1 MTTNLMPMNLAT
13 LLDTFFT
20 PPASCAGVGAGDGL
34 WTAPRTEV
42 FEGDKDYIIRMDLP
56 GVNRQDLEIEIEN
69 DTLTVKG
76 RREPKSE
83 EGYRPVRREQIGTI
97 SYRRS
102 FDLVRQIDPESIQA
116 QMQDGVLSITLAKH
130 AQAMPRR
137 IEVK

>member
-1 MTTNLMPMNLAT
+1 MTTNQMPMNLAT

-20 PPASCAGVGAGDGL
+20 PAATCAGADHELGI
-34 WTAPRTEV
+34 APRTEV

-69 DTLTVKG
+69 DTLSVKA
-76 RREPKSE
+76 RREMKAD
-83 EGYRPVRREQIGTI
+83 EGYRAVRREQTGAIT
-97 SYRRS
+97 YRRS
-102 FDLVRQIDPESIQA
+102 FDLVRQIDPDSIRA
-116 QMQDGVLSITLAKH
+116 EMELGVLSITLAKH

>member
-13 LLDTFFT
+13 LLDSFFA
-20 PPASCAGVGAGDGL
+20 PATAYSGTDPEL

-69 DTLTVKG
+69 DSLTVKA
-76 RREPKSE
+76 RRELKSE
-83 EGYRPVRREQIGTI
+83 EGYKAVRREQTGAIN
-97 SYRRS
+97 YRRS
-102 FDLVRQIDPESIQA
+102 FDLVRQIDPEGIQA
-116 QMQDGVLSITLAKH
+116 ELQAGVLSITLAKH
-130 AQAMPRR
+130 SQAMPRR